1 MKLYVVTN
9 KGLSKSQQWV
19 QAAHA
24 AIQFTMDLG
33 DKLDRH
39 PSLVILRGDVDY
51 YRDLFVE
58 LNIDCAWFNEPYYN
72 NQLTAVAA
80 LNVGELVRDLK
91 LLRS

>member
-1 MKLYVVTN
+1 MKLYVVTSKN
-9 KGLSKSQQWV
+9 LSKSQQWV

-24 AIQFTMDLG
+24 AIQFTMNLR

-39 PSLVILRGDVDY
+39 PSLVILKGDVEY
-51 YRDLFVE
+51 YKNLFNE
-58 LNIDCAWFNEPYYN
+58 LSIDCAWFNEPHYN

-80 LNVGELVRDLK
+80 LNVGELVKDLN